1 MASLRIAC
9 LIPPGSGLS
18 RSPLGRDFRSSGS
31 VALPRGDELGKA
43 ALRSTAGA
51 ACAEMLK
58 RERADLD
65 FAKFVC
71 IFVVRTEAARANVAP
86 SVLALCRLGA
96 LFPLAVRILGRK

>member
-1 MASLRIAC
+1 MASLRAAC
-9 LIPPGSGLS
+9 MIPPGDALF
-18 RSPLGRDFRSSGS
+18 RIPLGRDFRSSGS

-86 SVLALCRLGA
+86 SVLALCRLGV
-96 LFPLAVRILGRK
+96 LFPLAARILSRK